1 MTEWTQLSEAR
12 FANLSPL
19 QIVMKERA
27 REIYEDLDELA
38 ETIKDKGLIQPIA
51 VQETEDPELFLLL
64 AGGRRF
70 AAMVRAKLMPIPA
83 RIFPKDMDELDRKEI
98 ELVENIYRK
107 DMRWQEKSRLERE
120 IHELFVKKYGEAT
133 SGGPGGVDRGHS
145 MADTAA
151 ILGKDRTGVGK
162 SIALANALDDHPEL
176 AAAKNEAEARNILR
190 KLRRTQEDRT
200 VQERFDKVVQNDGV
214 DRIRYRLGNAY
225 TQGDFFERCAELPGG
240 NASLVEIDPPYGI
253 DLQYMKDTN
262 TQVMEGY
269 TDVPTDEYIEFMRR
283 VFKESHRMIGSSGWL
298 ICWYAH
304 HWYEVIKNLLRET
317 GFTVGDV
324 PAVWIKPSYAGQ
336 TRHPDLYLSSTYEPF
351 MYARKGTYAAIRQQ
365 GRNNVFDFATLPSAR
380 KVHPTERP
388 IELMEEIIKTFSVP
402 DGCVMVPFLGSGNT
416 LLAAANLGM
425 WGYGFDLDKNNE
437 YKPAYVRKVMEGEPK
452 KYKSYSVV

>member
-1 MTEWTQLSEAR
+1 M
-12 FANLSPL
+12 
-19 QIVMKERA
+19 
-27 REIYEDLDELA
+27 
-38 ETIKDKGLIQPIA
+38 
-51 VQETEDPELFLLL
+51 
-64 AGGRRF
+64 
-70 AAMVRAKLMPIPA
+70 
-83 RIFPKDMDELDRKEI
+83 
-98 ELVENIYRK
+98 
-107 DMRWQEKSRLERE
+107 
-120 IHELFVKKYGEAT
+120 
-133 SGGPGGVDRGHS
+133 
-145 MADTAA
+145 
-151 ILGKDRTGVGK
+151 
-162 SIALANALDDHPEL
+162 
-176 AAAKNEAEARNILR
+176 
-190 KLRRTQEDRT
+190 
-200 VQERFDKVVQNDGV
+200 
-214 DRIRYRLGNAY
+214 
-225 TQGDFFERCAELPGG
+225 
-240 NASLVEIDPPYGI
+240 VEIDPPYGI